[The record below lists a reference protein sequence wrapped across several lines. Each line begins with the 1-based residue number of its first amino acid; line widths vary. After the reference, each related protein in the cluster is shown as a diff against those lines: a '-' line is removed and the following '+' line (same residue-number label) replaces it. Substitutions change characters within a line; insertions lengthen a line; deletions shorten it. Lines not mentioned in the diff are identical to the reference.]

1 MPKTRRTI
9 SELLNVPARFL
20 RSAQLEKDF
29 HDVRALENYI
39 VTPAMAAALL
49 RITDGLRDGSSRRAW
64 RVTGDYGVGKS
75 SFALVLA
82 HLLAHSIGDDAT
94 RIADSIGWTEEQSS
108 RLPLWPILITGSR
121 EGIVDAIARG
131 IRENLEYKRGTSKPA
146 EWKAVDKALE
156 ACQKSPTAR
165 SLERLLEALRAKGLE
180 DGKGIVLIV
189 DELGKL
195 LEHAAQNPDRQDV
208 FALQRLAELAS
219 RSDNQPFLLLGILH
233 QGFQAYAERLPA
245 AVRHEWDKVAGRFEE
260 IVFDQPLAHTAALI
274 AGALGS
280 STSLFPSRIITEA
293 REAANAAGSMG
304 WLGGATSGI
313 ANLDAGQLYP
323 LHPTL
328 LPPLVRF
335 FARFGQHE
343 RSLFGF
349 LLSSEPF
356 GLQSFAEQTVA
367 GDGWY
372 DLADF
377 YDYVRASFGHRL
389 SGASYQSHWLRIV
402 STIDAAA
409 EIDALQIKV
418 LKAVGIL
425 NLLDS
430 DDLVANERSLKAC
443 FSRESAS
450 AVSDALKNLT
460 SRGLLF
466 KRGERGGYRLWPNSS
481 VNLHAAMQ
489 NARRA
494 VLEVNNVSGQIGQF
508 LDTSPILARRH
519 YIESG
524 TMRYFEVRH
533 VQADAVEKSALK
545 ATNADGVVLLVLADT
560 DDDRQIALDAL
571 QAQFSKMEKN
581 VVIGV
586 LQPLASLG
594 HELAE
599 VKRWQWIADNTPE
612 LAHDEFSA
620 AEVSRQLNEA
630 KRSLSAHF
638 TAMSGLSRH
647 SAGRVEW
654 RNRSEIIEIKGTLSN
669 TLSQLCDEMF
679 PLAPRI
685 ANELIN
691 RNILSS
697 AAASARMRLIEGIF
711 GASDKPLLGIEA
723 AKAPPEKSMYLS
735 VLQAGGIHIEK
746 DGRFELVE
754 PHADEDPLTLKPAMS
769 KIIGLIRG
777 GKGHR
782 ISVPSILLELKKAP
796 YGVRDG
802 LAPLLLALALKI
814 NSHELAVYEDGTFLA
829 RFGSHEFLRLSKAA
843 ASFEIQYCSVEGVR
857 SEVFT
862 RLAEAFAKGIQDRRP
877 VLLDVVQELCQFAAK
892 LPEYTRKSRTLSPMA
907 VAVREAL
914 MAAREPATLL
924 FQDLPKACGLEPFDA
939 DGGGEYADA
948 EKFVIHLNSAI
959 NDLQGAYSQLLE
971 RIILRVA
978 EASGIESGTFDRA
991 ALASRAARVS
1001 LAAREPRLRS
1011 FALRLRDPGLS
1022 DDAWAEALA
1031 SFVVAR
1037 PPSRW
1042 MPGDEARF
1050 GEEIGALAE
1059 LFAKVEAAAFN
1070 GIDDRPAVHAIRLN
1084 LTRGDG
1090 QDLVR
1095 VLQDVKL
1102 SSKDQPLLDALAASL
1117 PQGEAK
1123 RIQFLANL
1131 LWQELEKAQ
1140 PSTVAT
1146 KSDHSDLAG
1155 KFRK

>member
-1 MPKTRRTI
+1 MPKAPRTI
-9 SELLNVPARFL
+9 SKLLNVPARFL

-29 HDVRALENYI
+29 HDIRALENYI

-82 HLLAHSIGDDAT
+82 HLLARSVGEDAV

-131 IRENLEYKRGTSKPA
+131 IRENLELKRRTSKA
-146 EWKAVDKALE
+146 AKWTAIDKALD
-156 ACQKSPTAR
+156 ACQKAPTAR
-165 SLERLLEALRAKGLE
+165 SLEHLLEALRAKALE
-180 DGKGIVLIV
+180 EGKGIVLIV

-195 LEHAAQNPDRQDV
+195 LEFAAQNPDREDV
-208 FALQRLAELAS
+208 FALQRLAEVAS
-219 RSDNQPFLLLGILH
+219 RSDDRPFLLLGILH

-245 AVRHEWDKVAGRFEE
+245 AIRHEWDKVAGRFEE

-274 AGALGS
+274 GGALGS
-280 STSLFPSRIITEA
+280 ARILFPSRIITEA
-293 REAANAAGSMG
+293 REAANATGSMG

-313 ANLDAGQLYP
+313 ANLDAGQIYP

-356 GLQSFAEQTVA
+356 GLQSFAEQTVV

-372 DLADF
+372 NLANF

-389 SGASYQSHWLRIV
+389 SGASYQSNWLRIV
-402 STIDAAA
+402 ATIDAAD
-409 EIDALQIKV
+409 EIDTLQIKL

-443 FSRESAS
+443 FSTEPAS
-450 AVSDALKNLT
+450 AVNDALNNLT

-494 VLEVNNVSGQIGQF
+494 VLAVDNVSAHIGQF

-533 VQADAVEKSALK
+533 AQVDAIEKSTLK

-560 DDDRQIALDAL
+560 EDDRQIALDAV
-571 QAQFSKMEKN
+571 QAHDFEMEKS

-586 LQPLASLG
+586 LQPLASLA

-599 VKRWQWIADNTPE
+599 VNRWQWIEDNTPE
-612 LAHDEFSA
+612 LAQDEFAA

-630 KRSLSAHF
+630 KRSLSTHF
-638 TAMSGLSRH
+638 ATMSGLARH
-647 SAGRVEW
+647 STGRVEW
-654 RNRSEIIEIKGTLSN
+654 WNQGEIVEINGTLSN
-669 TLSQLCDEMF
+669 TLSQLCDAMF

-691 RNILSS
+691 RNMLSS

-711 GASDKPLLGIEA
+711 GASEMPLLGIEA
-723 AKAPPEKSMYLS
+723 NKAPPEKSMYLS

-754 PHADEDPLTLKPAMS
+754 PNVDEDPLTLKPAMS

-782 ISVPSILLELKKAP
+782 VSVPSILLELKKGP

-802 LAPLLLALALKI
+802 VAPLLLALVLKI
-814 NSHELAVYEDGTFLA
+814 HSHELAVYEDGTFLA
-829 RFGSHEFLRLSKAA
+829 RFGAHEFLRLSKAT

-857 SEVFT
+857 SEVFA

-877 VLLDVVQELCQFAAK
+877 VLLDVVKELCSFAAK

-907 VAVREAL
+907 LAVREAL

-924 FQDLPKACGLEPFDA
+924 FQDLPKACGLEPFNA
-939 DGGGEYADA
+939 DGGGDYVDA
-948 EKFVIHLNSAI
+948 EKFVINLNSAV
-959 NDLQGAYSQLLE
+959 NDLQSAYSHLLE

-991 ALASRAARVS
+991 ALAARASRVS
-1001 LAAREPRLRS
+1001 LAAREPRLRA

-1022 DDAWAEALA
+1022 DDSWAEALA

-1042 MPGDEARF
+1042 MPGDEVRF

-1059 LFAKVEAAAFN
+1059 LFAKVEAAAFS
-1070 GIDDRPAVHAIRLN
+1070 GVDDRPAVDAIRLN

-1102 SSKDQPLLDALAASL
+1102 SPKDKVSLDALAANL
-1117 PQGEAK
+1117 PQGDAK
-1123 RIQFLANL
+1123 RIQFLTNL
-1131 LWQELEKAQ
+1131 LWRELEKSPPTEAAEISNNQ
-1140 PSTVAT
+1140 EP
-1146 KSDHSDLAG
+1146 AG

>member
-1 MPKTRRTI
+1 MLKARRTI
-9 SELLNVPARFL
+9 ADFLNVPARFL

-29 HDVRALENYI
+29 HDTRALENYI

-82 HLLAHSIGDDAT
+82 HLLAHSPGSDTA

-108 RLPLWPILITGSR
+108 RRPLWPILITGSR

-131 IRENLEYKRGTSKPA
+131 IGENVEFKRGSNRNGWDA
-146 EWKAVDKALE
+146 IDKALE
-156 ACQKSPTAR
+156 DCRQAATAR
-165 SLERLLEALRAKGLE
+165 SLERLLEALRAKALNEGM
-180 DGKGIVLIV
+180 GIVLIV

-195 LEHAAQNPDRQDV
+195 LEYAAQNPDGQDV

-219 RSDNQPFLLLGILH
+219 RSNDQPFLLLGILH

-274 AGALGS
+274 AGALGTA
-280 STSLFPSRIITEA
+280 STLFPPKTTAEA

-313 ANLDAGQLYP
+313 ANLDAAQLYP

-356 GLQSFAEQTVA
+356 GLQAFAEQTA
-367 GDGWY
+367 IGDGWY
-372 DLADF
+372 NLADF

-402 STIDAAA
+402 STIDTAT
-409 EIDALQIKV
+409 EIDILQIKV

-425 NLLDS
+425 NLLDA

-443 FSRESAS
+443 FSTEAAFS
-450 AVSDALKNLT
+450 VNDALKELT

-494 VLEVNNVSGQIGQF
+494 VPEVDNISGQIAQF

-533 VQADAVEKSALK
+533 VQAEAVEKSLLK

-560 DDDRQIALDAL
+560 DDHRQIALDRV
-571 QAQFSKMEKN
+571 QAQPSKMERN
-581 VVIGV
+581 VIVGV

-594 HELAE
+594 QELAE
-599 VKRWQWIADNTPE
+599 VKRWQWIEDHTPE
-612 LAHDEFSA
+612 LLHDEFAA
-620 AEVSRQLNEA
+620 AEVSRQLHEA
-630 KRSLSAHF
+630 KRLLSSQF
-638 TAMSGLSRH
+638 VAMSGLSRRG
-647 SAGRVEW
+647 AGRVEW
-654 RNRSEIIEIKGTLSN
+654 WSRGEVVKIEGTLSN
-669 TLSQLCDEMF
+669 TLSKLCDGMF

-691 RNILSS
+691 RNMLSS

-711 GASDKPLLGIEA
+711 GAGDKPLLGIETD
-723 AKAPPEKSMYLS
+723 KAPPEKSMYLS
-735 VLQAGGIHIEK
+735 VLQAGGIHVEK
-746 DGRFELVE
+746 AGRFDLVE
-754 PHADEDPLTLKPAMS
+754 PDADHDPLILKPALS
-769 KIIGLIRG
+769 KIIGLIKG

-782 ISVPSILLELKKAP
+782 ISVPSIFHELKNEP

-802 LAPLLLALALKI
+802 LAPLLLALVLKI
-814 NSHELAVYEDGTFLA
+814 HSHELAVYEAGTFLA
-829 RFGSHEFLRLSKAA
+829 RFGAHEFLRLSKAA

-857 SEVFT
+857 SEVFS
-862 RLAEAFAKGIQDRRP
+862 RLAEAFTKGIQDRRP

-892 LPEYTRKSRTLSPMA
+892 LPEYTRKSKTLSPMA
-907 VAVREAL
+907 LAVREAL

-948 EKFVIHLNSAI
+948 ERFVINLNSAV
-959 NDLQGAYSQLLE
+959 NDLQGAYTQLLE
-971 RIILRVA
+971 RIVLRVA
-978 EASGIESGTFDRA
+978 EASGLEGGAFHRA
-991 ALASRAARVS
+991 DLAGRASRVS
-1001 LAAREPRLRS
+1001 LAAREPRLRA

-1042 MPGDEARF
+1042 MPGDEVRF

-1059 LFAKVEAAAFN
+1059 LFAKVEAAAFSGN
-1070 GIDDRPAVHAIRLN
+1070 DDRPAVDAIRLN

-1102 SSKDQPLLDALAASL
+1102 SVKDQPLLDALAASL

-1123 RIQFLANL
+1123 RIQFLTNL
-1131 LWQELEKAQ
+1131 LWLELEKTQ
-1140 PSTVAT
+1140 PDAAAAT
-1146 KSDHSDLAG
+1146 SDRADLAG